1 MIAMQSDSTQQSPD
15 RKWVLPF
22 ATTLFA
28 MVALQMSS
36 LGFAPLLPEIQKQ
49 FSMSYAQVGLFTGIY
64 GLIGIALSVP
74 AGLMAKRFG
83 EKWVLIGGLVVLALG
98 LGLLSRAAGFGGA
111 LIGRG
116 VWIGGYRFAFVC
128 VLTALA
134 LTCPPSLRGRLMGIV
149 GAMSS
154 LASVIGAPFGS
165 SIAQKFGWRIAI
177 LAFAYSALLAAAVVA
192 VFYVNIPSAMEP
204 AASRLA
210 AEDRKAAPSAFRVP
224 AVWGLALLGGLI
236 GMPSFSVTFF
246 VPSAATSVF
255 KLDPVSAS
263 WIISSGYLTAI
274 FLNLFVGYLMDKFN
288 KWIVMG
294 TLMALL
300 VPTCFA
306 VTIDNLLVFRIGI
319 ALILAIGFT
328 ATNQLYG
335 IAGDVLRGRQS
346 GNVMGVISLGA
357 GVCGYLGPQ
366 MLGVLRDR
374 TGGFAAGWHAIAGVA
389 AATVCGIFLLN
400 RYGRAGMRE
409 AEDTLE
415 TSRA

>member
-1 MIAMQSDSTQQSPD
+1 MPPDGKQQSRQ
-15 RKWVLPF
+15 RKWALPF

-83 EKWVLIGGLVVLALG
+83 EKWILIGGLLVLALG
-98 LGLLSRAAGFGGA
+98 LCLLSRATGFGSA
-111 LIGRG
+111 LAGRG
-116 VWIGGYRFAFVC
+116 VWIAGYRFAFVC

-149 GAMSS
+149 GALSS

-165 SIAQKFGWRIAI
+165 SIAQTLGWRSAI
-177 LAFAYSALLAAAVVA
+177 LAFGCTALLAAAVVA
-192 VFYVNIPSAMEP
+192 LFYVNVPSIAAQTGSHP
-204 AASRLA
+204 AV
-210 AEDRKAAPSAFRVP
+210 EDRKGGPSAFRVP
-224 AVWGLALLGGLI
+224 AVWGLALVGGLI

-246 VPSAATSVF
+246 VPSAARSVF
-255 KLDPVSAS
+255 RLDPVPAS
-263 WIISSGYLTAI
+263 WIISSGYLAAI
-274 FLNLFVGYLMDKFN
+274 VLNLFVGYLMDKFN
-288 KWIVMG
+288 KWVVMG
-294 TLMALL
+294 VLMALL
-300 VPTCFA
+300 VPSCLA
-306 VTIDNLLVFRIGI
+306 VTIDNLLVFRVSI

-335 IAGDVLRGRQS
+335 IAADVLRGRQS
-346 GNVMGVISLGA
+346 GNVMGLISLGA

-366 MLGVLRDR
+366 MLGALRDW
-374 TGGFAAGWHAIAGVA
+374 TGGFVAGWYVMAGVA
-389 AATVCGIFLLN
+389 AATVCGVALLN
-400 RYGRAGMRE
+400 RYGRAKQRFSEQLRSE
-409 AEDTLE
+409 APG
-415 TSRA
+415 

>member
-1 MIAMQSDSTQQSPD
+1 MIAMHADRTGQSSD

-36 LGFAPLLPEIQKQ
+36 LGFAPLLPGIQKQ

-98 LGLLSRAAGFGGA
+98 LGVLSRATDFRGA

-116 VWIGGYRFAFVC
+116 VWIAGYRFAFVC

-165 SIAQKFGWRIAI
+165 SIAQAWGWRIAI
-177 LAFAYSALLAAAVVA
+177 LAFGCTALLAAAVVA
-192 VFYVNIPSAMEP
+192 IFYVNIPSAVP
-204 AASRLA
+204 QSAAHVA
-210 AEDRKAAPSAFRVP
+210 PEDPKKTTSAFRLS
-224 AVWGLALLGGLI
+224 AVWGLALVGGLI

-246 VPSAATSVF
+246 VPSAAKSVF
-255 KLDPVSAS
+255 RLDPISAA
-263 WIISSGYLTAI
+263 WIISSGYLAAI
-274 FLNLFVGYLMDKFN
+274 FVNLLVGYLVDKFN

-294 TLMALL
+294 VLMAIL

-306 VTIDNLLVFRIGI
+306 VTIDNLFVFRISV

-335 IAGDVLRGRQS
+335 IAADVLRGRQS
-346 GNVMGVISLGA
+346 GNVMGVVSLGA

-366 MLGVLRDR
+366 MLGALRDW
-374 TGGFAAGWHAIAGVA
+374 TGGFVAGWYMMAGVA
-389 AATVCGIFLLN
+389 ASTVCGIALLN
-400 RYGRAGMRE
+400 RYGRAKQRLSEQIRAE
-409 AEDTLE
+409 A
-415 TSRA
+415 SG